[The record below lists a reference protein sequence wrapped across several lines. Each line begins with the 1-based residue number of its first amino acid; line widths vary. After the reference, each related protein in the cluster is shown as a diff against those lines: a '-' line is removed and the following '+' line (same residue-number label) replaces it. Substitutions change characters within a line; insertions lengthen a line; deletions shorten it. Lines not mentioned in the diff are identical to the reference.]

1 MRRTALALISVAALL
16 VLTGCGD
23 LEPEYTR
30 RVSVTLTPD
39 YRESSLA
46 KTSESPP
53 SRTAQVSQNTV
64 DAQKT
69 HLLAL
74 LPAQHSLTSKD
85 YKAYARDP
93 KVFAVLSGG
102 SSYQVTWFIPTNT
115 AHRVFA
121 FLFTPSYTERELF
134 SGSVSKDNVSY
145 YGESSK
151 FFIDSNTSS
160 VSVSITL
167 RR

>member
-1 MRRTALALISVAALL
+1 MRRTALALISVAAALL
-16 VLTGCGD
+16 VLKGCGD

-39 YRESSLA
+39 YRESPSA

-69 HLLAL
+69 HYLLL
-74 LPAQHSLTSKD
+74 MSGSETLSSTNFST
-85 YKAYARDP
+85 YA
-93 KVFAVLSGG
+93 
-102 SSYQVTWFIPTNT
+102 SSAKKSEVQNSSPYSVTWSINT
-115 AHRVFA
+115 GTSYKVFA
-121 FLFTPSYTERELF
+121 FLFTSSYSYSQLTD
-134 SGSVSKDNVSY
+134 GSVRSSNVSY

-151 FFIDSNTSS
+151 FFIDSNTSL

-167 RR
+167 QK